1 MREEPERRDL
11 DAERSSPA
19 DPSHTILV
27 VDDEPAPR
35 DELVHSLEARGFQV
49 VAAENCADALA
60 RLRVSGIDL
69 VIATQSLGEGCGVDL
84 LADVRQ
90 YWPNVGRILV
100 SEWTDPELA
109 QKAINRAAVSHLLAK
124 PWTDDTLDEA
134 LRCLVPDAPDRSHL
148 PAREEPAP
156 ISNAQFPRIVGRCA
170 ALQGLLELV
179 RRVAQTD
186 STALI
191 TGETGTG
198 KELIGRAIHEASR
211 RGGRVFCAVNSAAF
225 PETLLESEL
234 FGHRRGAFT
243 GAASNTKGLF
253 EHADKGT
260 VFLDEVAEM
269 PLSMQAKLLR
279 FLQTGEIRPVGG
291 ESTRYV
297 DVRLVTATN
306 KDLEA
311 QVAAGRF
318 REDLYYRLAVIPI
331 HVPPLRE
338 RLEDIPLLARHFLER
353 MGEKT
358 GKFGCEI
365 EEDAFEVLMAYQWPG
380 NVRELENVIERGVAL
395 CRGKR
400 IGIADLPLRI
410 RERRSPEA
418 EGDIESLPGME
429 RKHILETLDRVGW
442 SRKRAAE
449 VLQISTTT
457 LWRRLRQFGIETDG
471 RSERRASLSG

>member
-1 MREEPERRDL
+1 MREESEQSGLAR
-11 DAERSSPA
+11 RSSVA
-19 DPSHTILV
+19 EPSHTVLV
-27 VDDEPAPR
+27 IEEESAAR
-35 DELVHSLEARGFQV
+35 EALASSLEKRCLRVIAVEGSV
-49 VAAENCADALA
+49 DALA
-60 RLRVSGIDL
+60 RLRVGGIDL
-69 VIATQSLGEGCGVDL
+69 IIANQDLAVSSGVDL
-84 LADVRQ
+84 LAEARRR
-90 YWPNVGRILV
+90 WPKVGRILV
-100 SEWTDPELA
+100 SERNDPELA
-109 QKAINRAAVSHLLAK
+109 HKAINLAAVSHLLTK
-124 PWTDDTLDEA
+124 PWTDEALDEA
-134 LRCLVPDAPDRSHL
+134 LRTPVAGGDGAAQI
-148 PAREEPAP
+148 ARRRTVEP
-156 ISNAQFPRIVGRCA
+156 ISNAHFTRIVGRCA
-170 ALQGLLELV
+170 VLQELLELV
-179 RRVAQTD
+179 RRVGQTE

-198 KELIGRAIHEASR
+198 KELIGRAIHEVSR
-211 RGGRVFCAVNSAAF
+211 RREQTFCAVNSAAF

-279 FLQTGEIRPVGG
+279 FLQTGEIRPVGS

-306 KDLEA
+306 KELEGE
-311 QVAAGRF
+311 VAAGRF

-338 RLEDIPLLARHFLER
+338 RVEDIPLLASHFLER

-358 GKFGCEI
+358 GRVGHEI
-365 EEDAFEVLMAYQWPG
+365 DSDALDVLMAYPWPG

-395 CRGKR
+395 CRGER
-400 IGIADLPLRI
+400 IGVGDLPLRL
-410 RERRSPEA
+410 RECKSPRGYGES
-418 EGDIESLPGME
+418 ESLPGME
-429 RKHILETLDRVGW
+429 RRHILETLERVGW

-457 LWRRLRQFGIETDG
+457 LWRRLRQFGIDTDG
-471 RSERRASLSG
+471 RTQRRASLSG

>member
-1 MREEPERRDL
+1 L
-11 DAERSSPA
+11 AERSSLA
-19 DPSHTILV
+19 NPSHTVLV
-27 VDDEPAPR
+27 VDDEPAVR
-35 DELVHSLEARGFQV
+35 EELERSLARRGLRV
-49 VAAENCADALA
+49 IAAEGGAEALA
-60 RLRVSGIDL
+60 RLSVGGIDL
-69 VIATQSLGEGCGVDL
+69 IIAGQTLAGRSGVDL
-84 LADVRQ
+84 LAEVRHH
-90 YWPNVGRILV
+90 WPNVGRILM
-100 SEWTDPELA
+100 SEWNDPELA
-109 QKAINRAAVSHLLAK
+109 RQAVNRAAVSHLLAK
-124 PWTDDTLDEA
+124 PWTDEALDEA
-134 LRCLVPDAPDRSHL
+134 LRTLAATEDRAPQVAGIGNPGSVSS
-148 PAREEPAP
+148 A
-156 ISNAQFPRIVGRCA
+156 SFPRIVGHCA
-170 ALQGLLELV
+170 ALQGLLEVV
-179 RRVAQTD
+179 RRVAQTE

-211 RGGRVFCAVNSAAF
+211 RRERVFCAVNSAAF

-311 QVAAGRF
+311 EVAAGRF

-338 RLEDIPLLARHFLER
+338 RVEDIPLLARHFLER
-353 MGEKT
+353 MEEKT
-358 GKFGCEI
+358 GRTGCEI
-365 EEDAFEVLMAYQWPG
+365 DPDALDVLMAYHWPG

-395 CRGKR
+395 CRGHR
-400 IGIADLPLRI
+400 IGVADLPLRL
-410 RERRSPEA
+410 REPQSLRNEN
-418 EGDIESLPGME
+418 EIESLPGLE

-457 LWRRLRQFGIETDG
+457 LWRRLRQFGIDTDG
-471 RSERRASLSG
+471 RTQRRASMSG